1 VAVQRSFSL
10 LAGIVLLALLA
21 APAAGAGEYDIQL
34 RWLGSPGAL
43 PVSCQGANCTTAASG
58 EAQKR
63 FARLGSALGLAFVPR
78 WSEPAASTG
87 QAGVEVG
94 VVETGVFLALS
105 KEEWATEGSRGQS
118 AAPGLLPIT
127 SVQVRKGLGGS
138 LDLGLSVSYLPGSQI
153 LGLGA
158 ALRLAILDNL
168 EHAPDVA
175 IRVWGE
181 HLVGS
186 GELFVN
192 EVGGDL
198 LVSKTFGL
206 AGVMKLQ
213 PFGQFG
219 MAFVQL
225 DTAKIDF
232 QPESYN
238 PVSPLSYQDVFE
250 RVLIT
255 DNRYLRASV
264 GARLLTGVVVLALEG
279 AAAWGTNPVQ
289 SAEPKTVEQFTR
301 QYSLAANLG
310 FGF

>member
-1 VAVQRSFSL
+1 VA
-10 LAGIVLLALLA
+10 AN
-21 APAAGAGEYDIQL
+21 GA
-34 RWLGSPGAL
+34 
-43 PVSCQGANCTTAASG
+43 
-58 EAQKR
+58 AQKR

-78 WSEPAASTG
+78 WSEPAASAG
-87 QAGVEVG
+87 QAGFEVG
-94 VVETGVFLALS
+94 VVETGAFLKLS
-105 KEEWATEGSRGQS
+105 NDEWATEGSRGQS
-118 AAPGLLPIT
+118 PAPGLLPIT
-127 SVQVRKGLGGS
+127 SVQLRKGLGGS

-158 ALRLAILDNL
+158 ALRLSILDGI

-192 EVGGDL
+192 ELGGDL

-206 AGVMKLQ
+206 AGMLKVQ

-232 QPESYN
+232 LPEGYN
-238 PVSPLSYQDVFE
+238 ASSPLSFQDVFE
-250 RVLIT
+250 RVLLT
-255 DNRYLRASV
+255 DNRYLRAAV
-264 GARLLTGVVVLALEG
+264 GARLLTGAVVFAVEG

-289 SAEPKTVEQFTR
+289 SAAPSSVQQYTR
-301 QYSLAANLG
+301 QYSVAANLG